1 MPGDDL
7 NECVND
13 GSRDY
18 YFTSIN
24 PDSNDDY
31 DPQGWLQLTVG
42 LRGTASTSRH
52 GSGGTRVGL
61 VELDLLPPGPSGAS
75 TTTAEVR
82 TPFPPS
88 PPPPS
93 AVGCISAT
101 PPYSFLQHP
110 ARAFRPAIPSQ
121 GVASAGSPSSYPV
134 LYSPPLPLAGSRF
147 APRPP
152 VENSSVDTRGGAYNF
167 RVIDPPRRPHAGIWF
182 SLQAS
187 KIQAK
192 EPYLPQIPKSF
203 LRIKDGSMTV
213 RLVLKYLAQKLH
225 LNNES
230 EVFYLEAS
238 SRATGIQWL
247 RKSLPPYG
255 ASFMKLMIPTPR

>member
-7 NECVND
+7 NESVND
-13 GSRDY
+13 GSGSCSRDY

-24 PDSNDDY
+24 PDSNDD
-31 DPQGWLQLTVG
+31 DDDHQGWLQLTVG
-42 LRGTASTSRH
+42 RRGTASTSRH
-52 GSGGTRVGL
+52 GSGGTRLRL

-82 TPFPPS
+82 SPFPP

-93 AVGCISAT
+93 STVGCISAT
-101 PPYSFLQHP
+101 PPYSFLQHS

-121 GVASAGSPSSYPV
+121 GVAGAGSPSSYPV
-134 LYSPPLPLAGSRF
+134 LYSPPLPSAGSRF

-152 VENSSVDTRGGAYNF
+152 VESPSVDTGGGAYNF

-187 KIQAK
+187 KNQAK

-203 LRIKDGSMTV
+203 LRIKDGRMTV
-213 RLVLKYLAQKLH
+213 RLVLKYLAHKLH

-230 EVFYLEAS
+230 EVFYL
-238 SRATGIQWL
+238 
-247 RKSLPPYG
+247 
-255 ASFMKLMIPTPR
+255 